1 MRPPVA
7 RPLPALTVFFLS
19 VIGFLAWAL
28 WPNTE
33 NTARLGLDL
42 QGGTQV
48 ILLPELADGQEGA
61 LSDEILAQTVSIIR
75 QRVDAFGAAE
85 AEVTVQGSG
94 DGAAIVASVPG
105 VNQQRIAQLLKQTA
119 RLDFSPVLA
128 VSGQILASGDPA
140 SIKEPVPIQADTSEE
155 LASKLG
161 NVDCLDAA
169 VRQGG
174 KVLDPEKYTL
184 TCSIDGS
191 AQYLLEPA
199 FIVGE
204 QITDASPQLPQ
215 QSAGGWVVA
224 LEFDAEGARQLSE
237 VSTRLYALPSPQN
250 QFAIVLD
257 GLVQSA
263 PFFQEPIVGGSAQ
276 IDGQFDTQSASELA
290 QILKYGA
297 LPVSLEIAEVT
308 SVSATLGTDQLRSGL
323 IAGAIGLLLVAIYLI
338 VYYRAVGVV
347 AVLSLI
353 FAGLLVY
360 ALVVVLGKTIGFTLT
375 LAGVA
380 GIIISIGVTV
390 DSFIVYFERIR
401 DEIREGRTVRQAA
414 DYGWV
419 RARRTLLAAD
429 FVTLLAAVVL
439 YILSVGNVRGF
450 ALGLGLATLVDI
462 WMAFLFTR
470 PAVAILARNKWFQRG
485 GGFTGLQV
493 RNKLSGAASSSVSPK
508 QGATASV

>member
-7 RPLPALTVFFLS
+7 RPLPALTIFFLS

-33 NTARLGLDL
+33 NLPRLGLDL

-48 ILLPELADGQEGA
+48 ILLPQLAPDQQGTIT
-61 LSDEILAQTVSIIR
+61 DEILQQTVSIIR
-75 QRVDAFGAAE
+75 QRVNAFGVAE
-85 AEVTVQGSG
+85 ADVTVQGSG
-94 DGAAIVASVPG
+94 AGAAIVASVPG

-128 VSGQILASGDPA
+128 ISGQVLAPEDPA
-140 SIKEPVPIQADTSEE
+140 AIKQPVPIQADTAEE
-155 LASKLG
+155 LADKLG
-161 NVDCLDAA
+161 QIDCLDPA

-174 KVLDPEKYTL
+174 QVLDPSKFTL
-184 TCSIDGS
+184 TCSIDGT

-204 QITDASPQLPQ
+204 QITNASPQLPQ
-215 QSAGGWVVA
+215 QSAGGWVVT
-224 LEFDAEGARQLSE
+224 LEFDSDGARKLSE
-237 VSTRLYALPSPQN
+237 VSSRLYLLPSPQN

-263 PFFQEPIVGGSAQ
+263 PFFQEPILGGSAQ
-276 IDGQFDTQSASELA
+276 IDGRFDSQSASELA

-308 SVSATLGTDQLRSGL
+308 SVSATLGIDQLRSGL
-323 IAGAIGLLLVAIYLI
+323 IAAGIGLFLCALYLI
-338 VYYRAVGVV
+338 LYYRAVGLI
-347 AVLSLI
+347 AVLSLV
-353 FAGLLVY
+353 FAGILIY
-360 ALVVVLGKTIGFTLT
+360 SLVVVLGKTIGFTLT
-375 LAGVA
+375 LAGIA
-380 GIIISIGVTV
+380 GVIISIGVTV

-439 YILSVGNVRGF
+439 YVLSVGNVRGF
-450 ALGLGLATLVDI
+450 AFALGLATLADL

-470 PAVAILARNKWFQRG
+470 PVVALIAKNKWFQAG
-485 GGFTGLQV
+485 GGFTGLKV
-493 RNKLSGAASSSVSPK
+493 RNKAPGIAASAPA
-508 QGATASV
+508 ATPVPART

>member
-1 MRPPVA
+1 
-7 RPLPALTVFFLS
+7 LPALTVFFLS
-19 VIGFLAWAL
+19 VIGLLAWAL

-48 ILLPELADGQEGA
+48 ILLPEVAEGQSGV
-61 LSDEILAQTVSIIR
+61 LTDDILAQTVSIIR
-75 QRVDAFGAAE
+75 QRVNAFGVAE

-94 DGAAIVASVPG
+94 ENAAIVASVPG

-128 VSGQILASGDPA
+128 VSGQVLAPGDPA
-140 SIKEPVPIQADTSEE
+140 AIKEPVPIQADTQEE
-155 LASKLG
+155 LIDKLG

-174 KVLDPEKYTL
+174 KVLDPAKYTL

-215 QSAGGWVVA
+215 QSAGGWVVT
-224 LEFDAEGARQLSE
+224 LEFDAEGSRQLSE
-237 VSTRLYALPSPQN
+237 VSTRLYTLPSPQN

-276 IDGQFDTQSASELA
+276 IDGQFDATSASELA

-297 LPVSLEIAEVT
+297 LPVSLEVAEVT
-308 SVSATLGTDQLRSGL
+308 SVSATLGTDQLRAGL
-323 IAGAIGLLLVAIYLI
+323 IAGGIGLLLCALYLI
-338 VYYRAVGVV
+338 LYYRAVGVV
-347 AVLSLI
+347 AVLSLF
-353 FAGLLVY
+353 FAGVLVY
-360 ALVVVLGKTIGFTLT
+360 ALIVVLGKTIGFTLT

-429 FVTLLAAVVL
+429 FVTLLAAIVL
-439 YILSVGNVRGF
+439 YVLSVGNVRGF
-450 ALGLGLATLVDI
+450 AVGLGLATLVDI

-470 PAVAILARNKWFQRG
+470 PAVSVLARNKWFQRG
-485 GGFTGLQV
+485 GGLTGIQV
-493 RNKLSGAASSSVSPK
+493 KNKLNAPASAVPLPK
-508 QGATASV
+508 QVSTSNV